1 MKKREELAMRSIE
14 DLEEVTIMRN
24 EKEGGVEL
32 GVGLIIWLCLG
43 THPSAAAASADA
55 VHKQTEATA

>member
-32 GVGLIIWLCLG
+32 GVGLIISLCLG
-43 THPSAAAASADA
+43 THPSAAAASPDA
-55 VHKQTEATA
+55 MHKQTEATA